1 MATARRYPERREES
15 SRATCVYHL
24 SPFCTNHQLNY
35 AYIKVFICTADFS
48 HGRKASA
55 GSSSATTR
63 LICWGRWLVDSDL
76 SHCICISASVSAHL
90 RQACVCV
97 CAFVKCTPG
106 LFAYS
111 RHFGNWIQLAT
122 AKRWDSRARLIGAA
136 DPYNVLTAYDCAS
149 RTGRWKLETRDRGPG
164 SLVLWLSRASGR
176 GPQLSR
182 TFLGTPKRNYSYK
195 CGEGAKCLGQ
205 QNNMQMPMNE
215 FQLGKKTMRMTH
227 ECW

>member
-1 MATARRYPERREES
+1 MLILRFLSARLTFHMVGRQVPVARVQQLDLFVGVGGWSTPIWATVS
-15 SRATCVYHL
+15 VSRHPYL
-24 SPFCTNHQLNY
+24 
-35 AYIKVFICTADFS
+35 
-48 HGRKASA
+48 R
-55 GSSSATTR
+55 
-63 LICWGRWLVDSDL
+63 
-76 SHCICISASVSAHL
+76 ISAKH
-90 RQACVCV
+90 VCV